1 VPKKSDEREFRLRP
15 NRPPKGGKSE
25 VSAWSTALRTVF
37 RYAGTSRRRLSSASG
52 SSKAA
57 RKPFNQRCAI
67 RITYTKNKI
76 AGQWRAHGRYI
87 AREGAAGEK
96 SAGFSNESAGTEPS
110 QALDGWQKEGDARLW
125 KFIVSPEF
133 GERVDL
139 EQLTRELI
147 QRMEG
152 DLGTRLEWVAVRHF
166 NTEHPHVHVALRGRR
181 DDGSVLDLPREYV
194 KAGIRFI
201 AEDLCTRQLG
211 YRTELDAREAERR
224 EVSQARVTS
233 LDRIIERVNSSAD
246 SGYFAFQP
254 TTQKPQQGRHLE
266 SRLAFL
272 KAMDLADQAEP
283 GTWKVRSDFMTVLKA
298 LQQTADRQRT
308 LAANQALVSD
318 PRLPLVVTE
327 PRNIQRL
334 EGRILGHGED
344 EGGRNFGRHYLLLE
358 GVDAKIHLIY
368 YTPELEESR
377 SRGQL
382 SANSFVRLQKQF
394 QNGRPLLLAENLG
407 DAEKL
412 LKHSKYFREAAR
424 KGNNGADP
432 TSGQIWGGWLGR
444 YRKRVTTTSQEI
456 AEISTAIEY

>member
-1 VPKKSDEREFRLRP
+1 MPKKSDEREFRLRP

-37 RYAGTSRRRLSSASG
+37 RYASTSRRKLSRPSG

-57 RKPFNQRCAI
+57 RKPFNQRCAV

-87 AREGAAGEK
+87 AREGAAGQK

-110 QALDGWQKEGDARLW
+110 QALDRWQKEGDARLW

-139 EQLTRELI
+139 EQLTHELM
-147 QRMEG
+147 QKMEG

-194 KAGIRFI
+194 KAGIRLI

-233 LDRIIERVNSSAD
+233 LDRIIDRANSGD
-246 SGYFAFQP
+246 SGYFTFQP
-254 TTQKPQQGRHLE
+254 MTVRPQQGRHLD

-272 KAMDLADQAEP
+272 KTMDLADQAEA
-283 GTWKVRSDFMTVLKA
+283 GIWKVRPDFMTVLKA

-327 PRNIQRL
+327 PRNIQKL

-382 SANSFVRLQKQF
+382 FANSFIRLQKQF
-394 QNGRPLLLAENLG
+394 QNGRPMLLAENLG
-407 DAEKL
+407 DAERL
-412 LKHSKYFREAAR
+412 LNDDKYLREASR
-424 KGNNGADP
+424 RGNPRAVQAPD
-432 TSGQIWGGWLGR
+432 QIWGGWLGR
-444 YRKRVTTTSQEI
+444 YRERMTSASLE
-456 AEISTAIEY
+456 STKKFMSEKER